1 MSGLEDIA
9 ITRWGA
15 AGPRIVLVHGGAQG
29 SEVGGERHFS
39 AQARLADRGFELLVP
54 DRPGHGRTPAPGR
67 PDDAEADG
75 EWAAQLLGD
84 GAHLVGHSF
93 GGCVALAAAARR
105 PTAVRSLT
113 LVEPAMLAV
122 AISRPAVL
130 GFVLRTVLT
139 LKLSRS
145 HEARARRFAELMHI
159 TDDIRGGGSSTE
171 LAAMGQA
178 IGRLRVPAR
187 ADLERELAVVVQ
199 ANIPLLVVTGGWSRA
214 MDITA
219 ARVASLGRG
228 RLLTIQS
235 PHHFPQLVSDDF
247 NDQLAAFVAA
257 AERRAV

>member
-1 MSGLEDIA
+1 MSGLETIA

-15 AGPRIVLVHGGAQG
+15 GGPRIVLVHGGAQG
-29 SEVGGERHFS
+29 SGVGGERHFS

-67 PDDAEADG
+67 PDDAEVDG
-75 EWAAQLLGD
+75 EWVAQLLGD

-105 PTAVRSLT
+105 PSAVRSLT
-113 LVEPAMLAV
+113 LIEPAMLAV
-122 AISRPAVL
+122 ALPHPAVL
-130 GFVLRTVLT
+130 GFVLRTALT

-145 HEARARRFAELMHI
+145 PEARARRFAALMHI
-159 TDDIRGGGSSTE
+159 PADIRGGGSPAE
-171 LAAMGQA
+171 FVAMGQA
-178 IGRLRVPAR
+178 IERLRVPAR

-214 MDITA
+214 MDVSA

-228 RLLTIQS
+228 RLVTISS
-235 PHHFPQLVSDDF
+235 PHHFPQLVSEEF
-247 NDQLAAFVAA
+247 NKKLDAFVTG
-257 AERRAV
+257 AERRAP

>member
-1 MSGLEDIA
+1 MSGFEDIA
-9 ITRWGA
+9 VTRWGA

-39 AQARLADRGFELLVP
+39 AQARLADRGFQLLVP

-75 EWAAQLLGD
+75 EWVAHLLGD

-105 PTAVRSLT
+105 PAAVRSLT

-122 AISRPAVL
+122 GLPHPAVL

-145 HEARARRFAELMHI
+145 PEARARRFAALMHI
-159 TDDIRGGGSSTE
+159 PADIRGGGSPAQF
-171 LAAMGQA
+171 AAMGQA
-178 IGRLRVPAR
+178 IEHLRVPAR
-187 ADLERELAVVVQ
+187 ADLERELAGVVQ

-214 MDITA
+214 MDIA
-219 ARVASLGRG
+219 AAKVASLGRG
-228 RLLTIQS
+228 RLVTIPS
-235 PHHFPQLVSDDF
+235 PHHFPQLVSEEF
-247 NDQLAAFVAA
+247 NERLAAFVTAA
-257 AERRAV
+257 ARRSA